1 MSGSGYPKE
10 CMLTHNSPDLLLAV
24 LHQHEL
30 ADCPLPSM
38 KSSCRLTIRITAVQ
52 TATFGNSNSMTVGV
66 MLDAAWAGKTCPSSA
81 PLSTS
86 TSTGTKQGMH
96 TQGDAAQE
104 IDTAPYL
111 SKPAAELERVLS
123 GNGLMPYQP

>member
-24 LHQHEL
+24 LHQHKL

-38 KSSCRLTIRITAVQ
+38 GSSCRLTRRITAVQ

-66 MLDAAWAGKTCPSSA
+66 MLAAAWAGKDLPIFS
-81 PLSTS
+81 P
-86 TSTGTKQGMH
+86 
-96 TQGDAAQE
+96 
-104 IDTAPYL
+104 IVNIYL
-111 SKPAAELERVLS
+111 HWE
-123 GNGLMPYQP
+123 